1 MTRADRSGSS
11 EELHDRAE
19 QILDWIDW
27 IVSRGIERLDPR
39 ERVTMWRD
47 RMNEL
52 AEVYAYADE
61 R

>member
-1 MTRADRSGSS
+1 MTRDDRFRSS

-52 AEVYAYADE
+52 AEVYAYAHDG
-61 R
+61 